1 MKTLTIKP
9 AGAAVDA
16 AWRLRAWQLRA
27 SQQFLTIL
35 MLAVVVTLLLS
46 PELALAQSAGTSF
59 SLDKILPASL
69 KDKTFLEKVITI
81 LVIMAIAGAAVIF
94 GFGVMG
100 GIGDVYSALSEARQR
115 GEWAVFLKTIAF
127 VASVLVV
134 SSVLIALIIE
144 WLNNFSIS
152 PTITIG

>member
-1 MKTLTIKP
+1 MTTLNIKRVDT
-9 AGAAVDA
+9 AVDT
-16 AWRLRAWQLRA
+16 AWRLRA
-27 SQQFLTIL
+27 SQQLLTIL

-59 SLDKILPASL
+59 SLDKILPSSL
-69 KDKTFLEKVITI
+69 KDKTFLEKVITV

>member
-1 MKTLTIKP
+1 MRTFLPSPAVAGSSLDWRSWTARHGLMIVLLVLT
-9 AGAAVDA
+9 A
-16 AWRLRAWQLRA
+16 
-27 SQQFLTIL
+27 
-35 MLAVVVTLLLS
+35 TLLLV
-46 PELALAQSAGTSF
+46 PDMVFAADAGTSF
-59 SLDKILPASL
+59 SLDKILPSSL
-69 KDKTFLEKVITI
+69 KDKTFLEKVITV